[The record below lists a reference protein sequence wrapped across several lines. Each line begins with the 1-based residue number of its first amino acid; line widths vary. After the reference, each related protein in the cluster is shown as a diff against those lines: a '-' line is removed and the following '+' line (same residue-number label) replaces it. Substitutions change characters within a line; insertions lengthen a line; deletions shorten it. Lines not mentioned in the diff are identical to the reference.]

1 MVCDVGGLGVSSS
14 KAGQH
19 IVRDYRELHG
29 HVVEMDNFFAWR
41 KKDLF
46 TFGQFALSRVL
57 EPDSDAPSA
66 LEICLQ
72 VHVYLLKSK
81 GRLSTKASAQIGH
94 SHKCNT
100 CFLS

>member
-1 MVCDVGGLGVSSS
+1 MSFTRVVCDVGGLGVSSS

-29 HVVEMDNFFAWR
+29 HVVEIDNFFAWR

-57 EPDSDAPSA
+57 EPDSDAMPQVPSRFA
-66 LEICLQ
+66 
-72 VHVYLLKSK
+72 YKSMCI
-81 GRLSTKASAQIGH
+81 S
-94 SHKCNT
+94 
-100 CFLS
+100 